1 MDLDQ
6 ADFYEKAVAMKLRD
20 MQNFG
25 PRPSEWDDA
34 KFVHW
39 PKPSDRNEPVPNP
52 IGEGKA
58 TSEIGDPP
66 APPFVG
72 VAIICAMCFFV
83 GGLIGLLGAII
94 F

>member
-6 ADFYEKAVAMKLRD
+6 SEFYAQRNRD

-25 PRPSEWDDA
+25 
-34 KFVHW
+34 

>member
-1 MDLDQ
+1 MSYAAERAYERDKAHREREMKFTQQPSLPDDL
-6 ADFYEKAVAMKLRD
+6 R
-20 MQNFG
+20 
-25 PRPSEWDDA
+25 
-34 KFVHW
+34 H
-39 PKPSDRNEPVPNP
+39 RNEPVPNP